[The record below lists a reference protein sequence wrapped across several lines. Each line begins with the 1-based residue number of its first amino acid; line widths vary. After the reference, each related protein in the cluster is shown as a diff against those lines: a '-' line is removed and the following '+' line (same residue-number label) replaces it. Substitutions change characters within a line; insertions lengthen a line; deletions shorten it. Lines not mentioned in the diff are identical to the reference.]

1 MDATTIMRQADP
13 RNGKVKMP
21 DYIEVRSTTDSQE
34 DADKIC
40 AAVVEA
46 RLAAFGPGFG
56 PLRPPFFWAWQIARA
71 AEEYLLT
78 MKTTQDKFSALAQ
91 VIRQNHSYDVPDIV
105 AVPVVEGTEDY
116 LGWISAETQASGG
129 SA

>member
-1 MDATTIMRQADP
+1 MGVDLSTAQGY
-13 RNGKVKMP
+13 GKVKMP
-21 DYIEVRSTTDSQE
+21 DYIEVRSTTDSRE

-46 RLAAFGPGFG
+46 RLAACAQVSSPI
-56 PLRPPFFWAWQIARA
+56 RSTYWWQGKIERA
-71 AEEYLLT
+71 DEYLLT

-91 VIRQNHSYDVPDIV
+91 VIRRNHSYEVPDIV
-105 AVPVVEGTEDY
+105 AVPIVDGTEDY
-116 LGWISAETQASGG
+116 LAWISAETQASGA